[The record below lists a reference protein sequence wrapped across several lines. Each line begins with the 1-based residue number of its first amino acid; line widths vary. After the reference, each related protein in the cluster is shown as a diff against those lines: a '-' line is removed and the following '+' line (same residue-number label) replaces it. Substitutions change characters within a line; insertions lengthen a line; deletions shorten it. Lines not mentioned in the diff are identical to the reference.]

1 MARQEQKDN
10 SQSKQAWV
18 RTRLRHKLVGHQNVD
33 NQRGPDRWNSPWLE
47 LEDSRGERKIGQSRW
62 IIPVWT
68 CTAIRSTVMVPEPRS
83 RCKEK
88 PRREMQQTMPC
99 NLRCTFVIRAGL
111 LLLSVEQAKN
121 RRAQT
126 VKLATPKERGK
137 KGISRE
143 YMSKEKKKTRDY
155 Y

>member
-1 MARQEQKDN
+1 MMARQEQKDN

-99 NLRCTFVIRAGL
+99 NLRCT
-111 LLLSVEQAKN
+111 LLLSVRLCCFCQWNNQESQSTDGKTGN
-121 RRAQT
+121 
-126 VKLATPKERGK
+126 PKGKGK
-137 KGISRE
+137 KRYIS
-143 YMSKEKKKTRDY
+143 
-155 Y
+155 